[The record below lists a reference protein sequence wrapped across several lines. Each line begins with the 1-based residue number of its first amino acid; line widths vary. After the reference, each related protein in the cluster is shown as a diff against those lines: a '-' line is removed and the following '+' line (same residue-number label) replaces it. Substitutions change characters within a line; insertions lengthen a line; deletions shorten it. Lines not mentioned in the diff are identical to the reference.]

1 MDAPPTENEEE
12 QLTLQP
18 VLMDT
23 TTISEGSSPQKVDMP
38 SSSPCNTTE
47 CRPSPTHR
55 GLGEPDGSLLYQCAG
70 EDKCMRANYTET
82 HSASDCLSFSLYCLS
97 VSLYCL
103 SVSISVSV
111 SLTLRLSV
119 FLLVSAVL
127 FVSVCLSAFLSLPL
141 SL

>member
-82 HSASDCLSFSLYCLS
+82 HSASDCLS